1 MEKYSKHLE
10 DLVKERTKELN
21 IEQKRT
27 AELLYRKS
35 DDDNSYKPLEV
46 RSIWIINCD

>member
-10 DLVKERTKELN
+10 ELVKERTKEIN
-21 IEQKRT
+21 IEQKKT

-35 DDDNSYKPLEV
+35 DDHNIVLLKL
-46 RSIWIINCD
+46 